1 MSEKPSPKG
10 MMSLQEALALILAQG
25 ERHAINEVQTVPTMQ
40 ALGRVLAQD
49 VVSPIQVPPADN
61 TSMDG
66 YALRA
71 ADVAEAGTVLE
82 VSQRIPAGHPGQ
94 RLKPGTAARIFTG
107 AFVPEGADT
116 VVMQEH
122 CEVLAEGA
130 AQGLHKVRV
139 NVPPTRGQWIRR
151 AGEDVRL
158 GDKVLHAGQ
167 TITAQAMGLAA
178 GVGRAELVVRRRV
191 RVGLMSTGDELVM
204 PGEVAPEAM
213 PLGSIYNSNRFM
225 LAGLLRERGCEVQDF
240 GVIPDRLDA
249 TQQVLRQAA
258 SSCDLVISSGGVSVG
273 EEDHVKAAVQSLGT
287 LSLWQLSIKPGK
299 PLALGSIDRSAPQA
313 CLFLGL
319 PGNPV
324 SSFVTFLLAAMPL
337 IAAMSGQRHEPRPIS
352 MRADFDWTKP
362 DMKRDEYLRVRRNAQ
377 GGLDLFGNQSSG
389 VLTSVVWADGLAGL
403 VAGQRVSQGDM
414 LNFWP
419 WSSFGLSA
427 QP

>member
-1 MSEKPSPKG
+1 MSEKPSAKG
-10 MMSLQEALALILAQG
+10 LMSLQEALALIVAQG
-25 ERHAINEVQTVPTMQ
+25 KLHAITEVETVPTMQ
-40 ALGRVLAQD
+40 ALGRVLAHD
-49 VVSPIQVPPADN
+49 VLSPIHVPPADN

-71 ADVAEAGTVLE
+71 ADGVEAGTVLE

-94 RLKPGTAARIFTG
+94 SLKPGTAARIFTG
-107 AFVPEGADT
+107 AFVPEGADA

-122 CEVLAEGA
+122 CEALPEGT
-130 AQGLHKVRV
+130 AQGSPKVRV
-139 NVPPTRGQWIRR
+139 NVPPTPGQWIRR

-158 GDKVLHAGQ
+158 GDQVLRAGQ

-178 GVGRAELVVRRRV
+178 GVVRRRV

-213 PLGSIYNSNRFM
+213 PPGSIYNSNRFM
-225 LAGLLRERGCEVQDF
+225 LAGLLHERGCEVQDF

-249 TQQVLRQAA
+249 TQQVLSQAA
-258 SSCDLVISSGGVSVG
+258 LSCDLVISSGGVSVG
-273 EEDHVKAAVQSLGT
+273 EEDHVKAAVQSLGA

-299 PLALGSIDRSAPQA
+299 PLALGSIGRSAPQA

-337 IAAMSGQRHEPRPIS
+337 IAAMSGQRHEPQPVT

-403 VAGQRVSQGDM
+403 VAGQQVSQGDL